1 MIPTPRKLP
10 RHILNR
16 LTALAVLLTAAQ
28 GLTAQDAG
36 DGEEIVELS
45 PFIVEESDNSGWTP
59 TQTLAGSRLRTNV
72 SDVAS
77 QMDIMTMDFMDDY
90 GLTSIEDAA
99 IYSINV
105 ENDNEYVSTGY
116 GEVDNDTNLR
126 VRGLSNARRTR
137 EFFAVYT
144 RSDNY
149 NLERVTLASGPNPMM
164 FGIGAPSG
172 AIDLT
177 LSRAI
182 LNEDF
187 GEVKFMVDSWEGI
200 RGELHLNKALIEDK
214 LALRFAV
221 LADNAKFDEQ
231 PSIEKDRRI
240 YGTLLYVPFPKTR
253 ISLHFERVSTETRRP
268 ARNVPYEELSAW
280 YRAGDLGSVY
290 GNEFLFPNDAAWV
303 DGGRSF
309 EDPRVFRSLDN
320 TVVALAGYDPTGV
333 GTLATFPLVEV
344 ESLSTELWGL
354 IDPVNKDPG
363 GISLTSDEYYPR
375 DLNTRYHLSYN
386 EWDSSIFN
394 VFVNQ
399 EILPNL
405 NFEAAYQWESAD
417 EFDGDYMFN
426 AQAQTVRVDP
436 NRYLPNGDENPYAGL
451 LYFDGEPFF
460 QRSELERSEWRA
472 SLSYE
477 FDFRDHFESRFMSWL
492 GRHRLAGVV
501 SKIEEEDMSQEY
513 GYRYQP
519 VIENGVMR
527 DPFFEGFSYGAP
539 DTMGRLSLGGLG
551 SGYSAADNGRRFLIR
566 SYVGED
572 IGFIPSNG
580 GYTLGQPIEVTDSN
594 GEVWVLDALNAGVGT
609 NGEQLITGR
618 NTIGSKSTF
627 DSMLVSYQSYLF
639 RDRIV
644 LTYGYREDTAN
655 TADELAPEVLWRNPE
670 TGEVVPAG
678 SVGYQAH
685 MDLYGYQPLV
695 SDNEQSGE
703 TELMGVVLHPFRNW
717 GWRLPLGAD
726 ISLHYNE
733 ADTFAPNVSSLSP
746 DGRFYPGEQGDGTDK
761 GFTLA
766 LFDGKFNLRYNEYEV
781 NAGPTD
787 LGLPFRRLR
796 GQLRPAMRDIFQA
809 LVADE
814 QEFREKFPV
823 WPLQDRPGAVAERL
837 YPFDSGAGFEAM
849 NFFNYIDPYGIVAE
863 SKATGTEVT
872 VSWQPTSNL
881 DIRVTWNDQEVV
893 QTNIAQDWRDF
904 ITEFEQIMNNTTFTE
919 GYIPGDSQEIFHDP
933 NGFDMDG
940 NGIIE
945 QFTWADIPDGD
956 GPGRVNPTRVG
967 DLNTPWG
974 QNDDNVDGGW
984 ARPTIKERWNLGVY
998 EQSAGLPVMLAYDG
1012 RANEFSR
1019 SNRWNLN
1026 AMYRFRE
1033 GPLQGW
1039 RVGGALRWRA
1049 APAIGFGVQEVNGVQ
1064 VPDTSIIQYGEE
1076 EIMTDLTLGY
1086 HGRAKWLG
1094 NRRYGFTLN
1103 VRNAFPGDQYVVKHR
1118 DFFTGEAIS
1127 QIRVEGRQVILSVE
1141 MDL

>member
-1 MIPTPRKLP
+1 MTPKATHPTVFSIFRLVLP
-10 RHILNR
+10 V
-16 LTALAVLLTAAQ
+16 VLLFPTY
-28 GLTAQDAG
+28 GLMGQDP
-36 DGEEIVELS
+36 EEEEVFEMS
-45 PFIVEESDNSGWTP
+45 PFLVEGSDNSGWTP

-77 QMDIMTMDFMDDY
+77 QMDILTMDFMDDY
-90 GLTSIEDAA
+90 GLTSVEEAA

-105 ENDNEYVSTGY
+105 ENDSEYVSTGF

-172 AIDLT
+172 AVDLT
-177 LSRAI
+177 LAKAF

-187 GEVKFMVDSWEGI
+187 AEVKFRVDSWDGI
-200 RGELHLNKALIEDK
+200 RGEYQMNKVLIEDK
-214 LALRFAV
+214 LALRVAL
-221 LADNAKFDEQ
+221 LADNKKFDEE
-231 PSIEKDRRI
+231 PSIEKDRRL
-240 YGTLLYVPFPKTR
+240 YGNLVYKPFSKTR

-268 ARNVPYEELSAW
+268 GRNVPYEELTGW

-290 GNEFLFPNDAAWV
+290 WNEYLFPNDASWV
-303 DGGRSF
+303 AGGRSF
-309 EDPRVFRSLDN
+309 EDSRVFRSLDN
-320 TVVALAGYDPTGV
+320 TVVAIAGYDPAGI

-344 ESLSTELWGL
+344 ESLSTEDWGL

-375 DLNTRYHLSYN
+375 DLNTRYNLSFT
-386 EWDSSIFN
+386 EWDASIFN
-394 VFVNQ
+394 AFLNQ

-405 NFEAAYQWESAD
+405 NFEAAYQWESGD

-426 AQAQTVRVDP
+426 AQAQTIRVDP
-436 NRYLPNGDENPYAGL
+436 NRFLPNGEPNPYSRL
-451 LYFDGEPFF
+451 LYFDGEPAF
-460 QRSELERSEWRA
+460 QISDFERSEWRV

-477 FDFRDHFESRFMSWL
+477 FDFRDHVDNGMLSWL
-492 GRHRLAGVV
+492 GRHRLAGVL
-501 SKIEEEDMSQEY
+501 SGIEEEDMSQEY

-519 VIENGVMR
+519 VVENGRMR
-527 DPFFEGFSYGAP
+527 DPYFEGYSYGDP
-539 DTMGRLSLGGLG
+539 DSFGRLAMGALG

-572 IGFIPSNG
+572 IGLLPSNG
-580 GYTLGQPIEVTDSN
+580 GYQLGQPIEVTDSN
-594 GEVWVLDALNAGVGT
+594 GEVWVLDAVNAGVGT

-618 NTIGSKSTF
+618 NTNGNKSTF
-627 DSMLVSYQSYLF
+627 DTQLFSYQAYLF
-639 RDRIV
+639 QDRII

-655 TADELAPEVLWRNPE
+655 TADELAPEVLWENPE

-678 SVGYQAH
+678 SAGYQAH
-685 MDLYGYQPLV
+685 KRLYGYQPLL
-695 SDNEQSGE
+695 SESEQSGE
-703 TELMGVVLHPFRNW
+703 TELKGIVVHPFRNW
-717 GWRLPLGAD
+717 SWRLPLGAD

-733 ADTFAPNVSSLSP
+733 ADTFAPNISALSP
-746 DGRFYPGEQGDGTDK
+746 DGSFYPGEQGDGTDK
-761 GFTLA
+761 GFRLS
-766 LFDGKFNLRYNEYEV
+766 LFDGKFNMRYNEYEV
-781 NAGPTD
+781 SAGPTD

-796 GQLRPAMRDIFQA
+796 AQLRPAMRDVLQA

-823 WPLQDRPGAVAERL
+823 WPLEDRPGAVADKL

-849 NFFNYIDPYGIVAE
+849 NFFNFIDPYGIVAE
-863 SKATGTEVT
+863 SRATGTEIT
-872 VSWQPTSNL
+872 VSWQPTPNL
-881 DIRVTWNDQEVV
+881 DIRFTWNDQEVV
-893 QTNIAQDWRDF
+893 QTEIARDWRDF
-904 ITEFEQIMNNTTFTE
+904 ITEFERIMDTTTFTE
-919 GYIPGDSQEIFHDP
+919 GYIPGDSQEIFHNP
-933 NGFDMDG
+933 NGYDMDG
-940 NGIIE
+940 NGVIE

-974 QNDDNVDGGW
+974 QNDDNVEGGW
-984 ARPTIKERWNLGVY
+984 ARLTMKERWNLGIY
-998 EQSAGLPVMLAYDG
+998 EQAAGLPVMLAYDG

-1026 AMYRFRE
+1026 VMYRFTE
-1033 GPLQGW
+1033 GRLKGW
-1039 RVGGALRWRA
+1039 RAGGAYRWRS

-1064 VPDTSIIQYGEE
+1064 VPDTSIIQYGKEE
-1076 EIMTDLTLGY
+1076 TMVDLTLGY
-1086 HGRAKWLG
+1086 YGRAKWLG

-1103 VRNAFPGDQYVVKHR
+1103 VRNAFPSDDYVVKHR
-1118 DFFTGEAIS
+1118 DYFTGDSIS
-1127 QIRVEGRQVILSVE
+1127 QIRVDGRQFILSFE